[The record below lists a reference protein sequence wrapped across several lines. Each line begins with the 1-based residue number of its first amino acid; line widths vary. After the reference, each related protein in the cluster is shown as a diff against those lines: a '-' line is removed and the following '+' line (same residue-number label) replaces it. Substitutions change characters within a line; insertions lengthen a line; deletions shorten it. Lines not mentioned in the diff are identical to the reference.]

1 MKTIYLLLL
10 LQVCYSGYA
19 QQLPIVTCASSFEGI
34 NLNYS
39 KAKAFQA
46 ILEELT
52 QLGVPGSAM
61 AIYSSEGWWTSSA
74 GYAKIED
81 KTVMQPCYLMHLQS
95 VAKTYMAV
103 SILKLKEEGKI
114 DIEQPI
120 TTYLPAKFSKY
131 ISTPEKITVKML
143 LNHTSGMP
151 EYNLSPTFVALI
163 LQHPSHHFEAEDYL
177 SYIQDR
183 PLDFEPGSKY
193 SYRNTNYVLL
203 SLISDAITG
212 DHARYIRENV
222 FKPIGLTQTFY
233 RGSEGYINYPHLVNS
248 YWDRHSDSIV
258 ENISVLQ
265 NSSVASCVGDDG
277 IVATSIEAVKFLK
290 GLMEGKIIS
299 STSLEL
305 MKTWVN
311 GKDGKPTYGYG
322 LDHATFVGHTGYGH
336 SGGGVGAGCQ
346 LYYFPEKNIYLFVG
360 VNLGTLTESPLHQ
373 AVEKVIE
380 KIYSTLLN

>member
-1 MKTIYLLLL
+1 MKTISTLLLVL
-10 LQVCYSGYA
+10 LCFISYT
-19 QQLPIVTCASSFEGI
+19 QQLPILTCTSSAEDI
-34 NLNYS
+34 NSNYS
-39 KAKAFQA
+39 KAKAFQSL
-46 ILEELT
+46 LEELT

-61 AIYSSEGWWTSSA
+61 AIYSPEGWWTGST

-81 KTVMQPCYLMHLQS
+81 KTLMQTCHLMHLQS

-114 DIEQPI
+114 DLDLPI
-120 TTYLPAKFSKY
+120 TNYLPAKFSKY
-131 ISTPEKITVKML
+131 IPSPEKITVKMI
-143 LNHTSGMP
+143 LNHTSGIP
-151 EYNLSPTFVALI
+151 EYNFSPTFVALV
-163 LQHPSHHFEAEDYL
+163 LQHPTHHFEAEDYL
-177 SYIQDR
+177 NYIHGK

-203 SLISDAITG
+203 SLIADAITG
-212 DHARYIRENV
+212 DHARYIRENI
-222 FKPIGLTQTFY
+222 FKPLGLTQTFY

-248 YWDRHSDSIV
+248 YWDRHSDGII
-258 ENISVLQ
+258 ENVSVLQ

-277 IVATSIEAVKFLK
+277 IVATPLEAVKFLK
-290 GLMEGKIIS
+290 GLMEGKILS
-299 STSLEL
+299 AASLEE

-311 GKDGKPTYGYG
+311 GKDGNPTYGQG

-373 AVEKVIE
+373 AVEKVIDR
-380 KIYSTLLN
+380 IYTTLFE